1 MRHKGTV
8 ILSCCWIISL
18 QSCGGSLAF
27 LSEDILGSTWCPYLR
42 GMRRSSGSLI
52 PSPSLSH
59 WPPTVSTIDLMTG
72 NAENN
77 GLMRAVVSQ
86 PDRVGSWSSSDPA
99 QRLAL
104 RGVFHISRNTAF
116 VSLTDIL
123 TVFSMLKKYY
133 ILIYHAS
140 SARFAIFISTLVL
153 RDICLL
159 FTVTN
164 MTTRL

>member
-99 QRLAL
+99 QRLTL

-133 ILIYHAS
+133 IYFNLS
-140 SARFAIFISTLVL
+140 
-153 RDICLL
+153 CLQCKVRNL
-159 FTVTN
+159 YFH
-164 MTTRL
+164 TRPQRYLLALYCY